1 MSIRTSFC
9 LAIALSALL
18 TSAAQAQTSRT
29 ADPALAARL
38 DTLVEQLEQQRE
50 ALHIPGMAL
59 VIVKDDEILLAKG
72 FGVSDIDEATPVTAE
87 TLFAIGSSTKAFTT
101 ALISMLVTE
110 GRMQWNAP
118 ITEALPFFD
127 LTVDSDSANAEVTLR
142 DLVCHRTGFTRMGI
156 LWAGGKVSRDAV
168 LRAAAGAEPWDGF
181 RKNFHYNNVMFLAAG
196 VAAARVAETDFDTL
210 LRERL
215 LEPLGMS
222 SSNSSV
228 VASQKDPRLSLGY
241 RWDSDREEY
250 VHLPMRVLD
259 VIAPAGAI
267 NSNVLDMAQ
276 WLRLQLGDGVH
287 NGERLISTAQ
297 MDEMHSPQMPMGG
310 GTFYGLGWML
320 SEWKGRKVVEHGGNI
335 DGFAA
340 EVALLP
346 SENLGFVLLTNVT
359 ATALQTSSRN
369 LVWSAVLGD
378 EDGDSAAT
386 GPAHSDEPAQA
397 TDYGPYLGTFI
408 ADYAHFDRAEFTVQV
423 NGAGKLAID
432 IPGQRL
438 FELNDPDAEGR
449 WVFALTDTIVLNF
462 ERDEDGVVQ
471 SLKIAQGG
479 ATFECPRAGYDYP
492 LEFAMAD
499 VEPLIGRYDDEA
511 LGAEVEVLLINN
523 RLAVDVPG
531 QMKFRLAAPDDA
543 GIWWFRA
550 VPGLG
555 VEFDLGDSGP
565 ATNMTFHER
574 GSTRECARVSDAAA
588 QLPSAADVA
597 QRCQFEARNKALAT
611 LGPVRLS
618 GSVRLAQSGVTGQ
631 FTWTVDGPDRYL
643 IEIDFDEFMQGSD
656 AYSDG
661 LATKRSS
668 LSPFETLA
676 GKSLTQARQSNPLI
690 FIGDWSQ
697 FGDSFTVDGRDTVDG
712 QDVLRVELLKE
723 GVPDVTLFIDPN
735 TGDVLKHESK
745 RYDSNLNMDWPYSVR
760 LGDIREVHG
769 LRIPHKITTT
779 DDNTGHIIIT
789 IENIETGVE
798 VQPGDFVL
806 EE

>member
-1 MSIRTSFC
+1 MSIRPGLC
-9 LAIALSALL
+9 LALALSALL
-18 TSAAQAQTSRT
+18 TTPAQAQASRT
-29 ADPALAARL
+29 VDPALRARL
-38 DTLVEQLEQQRE
+38 ETLVEQLEQQRA

-59 VIVKDDEILLAKG
+59 VIVQDDEILLAKG
-72 FGVSDIDEATPVTAE
+72 FGVSDIEASTPVTPE
-87 TLFAIGSSTKAFTT
+87 TLFAIGSSSKAFTT

-118 ITEALPFFD
+118 VTETLPFFD
-127 LTVDSDSANAEVTLR
+127 LNVDSDKKDAEVTLR

-156 LWAGGKVSRDAV
+156 LWAGGKVSRDEV
-168 LRAAAGAEPWDGF
+168 LRVAAGAEPWDGF

-196 VAAARVAETDFDTL
+196 EAAARVAETDFDTL

-228 VASQKDPRLSLGY
+228 VTSQQDPRLSLGY

-276 WLRLQLGDGVH
+276 WLRLQLADGVID
-287 NGERLISTAQ
+287 GERLISSAQ

-359 ATALQTSSRN
+359 ATALQSSSRSM
-369 LVWSAVLGD
+369 VWSAVLGD

-386 GPAHSDEPAQA
+386 GTAHSDEPAQA
-397 TDYGPYLGTFI
+397 IDYTPYLGTFI
-408 ADYAHFDRAEFTVQV
+408 ADYAHFDEVEFTVQV

-432 IPGQRL
+432 IPGQTL
-438 FELNDPDAEGR
+438 FELRDPDADGR

-462 ERDEDGVVQ
+462 ERDEDGAVQ
-471 SLKIAQGG
+471 SLKLAQGG

-499 VEPLIGRYDDEA
+499 VEPLIGRYDDQA
-511 LGAEVEVLLINN
+511 LGAEVEVLMINN

-531 QMKFRLAAPDDA
+531 QMKFRLAAPDDE

-555 VEFDLGDSGP
+555 VEFDLSDDGP

-574 GSTRECARVSDAAA
+574 GSTRECARVSGAVA
-588 QLPSAADVA
+588 QLPTPAEVA
-597 QRCQFEARNKALAT
+597 ERCQFDARNKSLEA
-611 LGPVRLS
+611 LGPLRLS
-618 GSVRLAQSGVTGQ
+618 GSVRLAQSGVTGR

-643 IEIDFDEFMQGSD
+643 IELDFGDFVQSSD

-661 LATKRSS
+661 VATQRSS

-690 FIGDWSQ
+690 FFGDWSQ
-697 FGDSFTVDGRDTVDG
+697 FGDSFTVDGRDTVD
-712 QDVLRVELLKE
+712 DHDALRIKLAKE
-723 GVPDVTLFIDPN
+723 GLPDVNLFIDPR
-735 TGDVLKHESK
+735 TGDVLRHTSKHYEASL
-745 RYDSNLNMDWPYSVR
+745 DIELPYSVR
-760 LGDIREVHG
+760 MEDVREVHG
-769 LRIPHKITTT
+769 LRIPHRVTTT
-779 DDNTGHIIIT
+779 DDSTGHIIIT
-789 IENIETGVE
+789 IENIQTGVD
-798 VQPGDFVL
+798 VLPGDFVL